1 MPLLAANSALD
12 QLFGSA
18 ARVAVLKAL
27 LLDPGRPYYQR
38 QLESA
43 THTPLRGV
51 QRELDRLTAMG
62 LLFRRKEGN
71 RVYFQVNRGHPLF
84 PDLRAILLK
93 EGTRID
99 RLRGALTQDDA
110 VRLALLAD
118 EASRL
123 LLVLHGGRRLTAA
136 LPPDLEC
143 ETMYEEEFLGLL
155 LQSSDRLAPYLAHG
169 VDVLGRRDDVL
180 WRHIEA
186 AGHSIAKGTGVP

>member
-1 MPLLAANSALD
+1 MPLLEASPILD

-51 QRELDRLTAMG
+51 QRELDRLTALG

-93 EGTRID
+93 EGSRID

-110 VRLALLAD
+110 VRLALLSEDA
-118 EASRL
+118 AK
-123 LLVLHGGRRLTAA
+123 VLIVLQSGRRLAA
-136 LPPDLEC
+136 AIPTDLES
-143 ETMYEEEFLGLL
+143 EIINDEEFLQL
-155 LQSSDRLAPYLAHG
+155 LQGSSDRVAPYLARG

-186 AGHSIAKGTGVP
+186 AGYSVAKGAGVP